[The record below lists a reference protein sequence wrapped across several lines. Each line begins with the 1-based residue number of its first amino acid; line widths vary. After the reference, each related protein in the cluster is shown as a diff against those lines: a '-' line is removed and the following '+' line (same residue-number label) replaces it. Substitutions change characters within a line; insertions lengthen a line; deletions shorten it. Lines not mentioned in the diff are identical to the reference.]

1 MKKLLLLLVLIT
13 SLQNFAQ
20 NNAFTFNGIDQQI
33 ATYTQQAL
41 INFTTGNFTIE
52 AWVKPAAFV
61 SGNNTFEHTILG
73 NDIWNATNNT
83 GYVLRTGGS
92 RKLDFTFGNGN
103 NWYSVVSTNPVF
115 TAGEWTHVAIVRSG
129 TTFTLYADGQQV
141 GQETFTQNLVQANG
155 NLRIGENGNGSGRF
169 FNGAMDEVKFWSVV
183 RTQAQVQDD
192 LNDTD
197 MTTPLTDLKVYY
209 KMNQT
214 TGQDVI
220 SETAYDL
227 FAKYLPTAAVNTTA
241 GFFRIYT
248 FITVG
253 LWNDSTKWKNGFV
266 PPATWSAG
274 DIVNINNVC
283 IINSQP
289 SLTVPTGCT
298 LNLNGQ
304 ASKLYF
310 ENPVYAFY
318 NYGTVNNAGFFGQ
331 LNPSFSKSFYNYNTI
346 NNLLTGQLSL
356 FSLYGYFD
364 STTSNNGAMTIN
376 LYLELNNQST
386 LTNSGSGGITCVRFY
401 LNSSSSSLTNSGTI
415 TVSGSIINLGT
426 ITNPTGT
433 ISATRFLNESSGIV
447 SNSFDFEVTRRLDNY
462 GTINNY
468 QNFTCIGASDTAD
481 FTNFP
486 SGSFNNLTA
495 QSFLNINNSTNYTGR
510 FINQGH

>member
-155 NLRIGENGNGSGRF
+155 DLRIGENGNGSGRF

-192 LNDTD
+192 LNATD
-197 MTTPLTDLKVYY
+197 MTTPPTDLKVYY